1 MGRDEDD
8 QSVVAVGILYVW
20 EIALVLSASGC
31 PKKKT
36 ASGRGRR
43 HDAVPHVVRRRVCH
57 VNM

>member
-31 PKKKT
+31 PKKKLPVAEADDT
-36 ASGRGRR
+36 TLCLMSCVA
-43 HDAVPHVVRRRVCH
+43 ACVT
-57 VNM
+57 